1 MGRNLLLGFLHRAQN
16 NIGRFASAG
25 ELEQREND
33 FCNIGRLDEALWW
46 VWPLLLRKEKVA
58 ITFTSVLFRVV
69 DRRLRSTVSGC
80 APFNSVGM
88 ELRHKVG
95 EPSGIKIAQ

>member
-58 ITFTSVLFRVV
+58 ITFSRIAVAAQLHDIADSLAPPF
-69 DRRLRSTVSGC
+69 DRRAL
-80 APFNSVGM
+80 
-88 ELRHKVG
+88 H
-95 EPSGIKIAQ
+95 